1 MHAYKKDH
9 LTNTAIAPLKFT
21 SSISKPRSATF
32 IIMKAIHLLGLFIIL
47 QQYILLTLSV
57 SIAQHRRRRQLPC
70 THPLRLS
77 APELFTHC
85 NSNPC
90 TYGSWS
96 SWERVSGSEIGV
108 PQSQCESGKAYT
120 EERTRPTTGSGC
132 NQTVK
137 ETRKILYITII

>member
-1 MHAYKKDH
+1 M
-9 LTNTAIAPLKFT
+9 
-21 SSISKPRSATF
+21 
-32 IIMKAIHLLGLFIIL
+32 
-47 QQYILLTLSV
+47 
-57 SIAQHRRRRQLPC
+57 
-70 THPLRLS
+70 HPLRLS

-96 SWERVSGSEIGV
+96 SWERVSGGEIGV

-132 NQTVK
+132 NQIVK
-137 ETRKILYITII
+137 ETRKICKHIIYNYYLAMWDPVAHADCLL